1 VTAPRFS
8 VVLLPTTDEGGDTNT
23 EASLDR
29 QGFPSW
35 ELLRATSPDAMS
47 VHRTV
52 RGARGEFVM
61 FVSSGDSLEPHTFAA
76 VDAALTDDVDLLYT
90 DEDVLDGPIHRDP
103 FYKPDWSP
111 ERLRNQHYTGRLA
124 AYRRTVLEDVG
135 GVRPEAD
142 IAFEF
147 DVALRVGEQARHV
160 VHLPDA
166 VYHRATPAP
175 AGSEFG
181 HDAVR
186 MIEEALQRTGAHFA
200 VEPGDPHPKLVPA
213 LRENPTVSIVI
224 PTAGVRR
231 HVRGTYCCLVENCVR
246 ALVESSTYTNYEI
259 VCVYDRETEP
269 GTLTALHEVAGDR
282 LRLVE
287 YTSPFNFSHKINLGA
302 VQSDGDFLLLLNDDT
317 ETRTPSWIEHMLAFA
332 LDDHVGAVGAKLL
345 FGDNRIQHAGVVLYR
360 GNPGH
365 PYYGYP
371 AEHSGYHLNLEVAAN
386 CLAVTAACLLVR
398 RSHFDLVGGF
408 AGVFPRNYNDVD
420 FCLKL
425 HAKGLR
431 NVFTP
436 YAVLSHYESSSR
448 GMRPVE
454 PEERFF
460 LEERWGAQLAHDPY
474 YNPNFLAGANYL
486 TLVAPDGRPAPQRGL
501 G

>member
-1 VTAPRFS
+1 VTPPRFS
-8 VVLLPTTDEGGDTNT
+8 VVLLPTSVEGGDART
-23 EASLDR
+23 EASLLL
-29 QGFPSW
+29 QGDPDW
-35 ELLRATSPDAMS
+35 ELLRATASDAVS

-52 RGARGEFVM
+52 RGARGDFVM
-61 FVSSGDSLEPHTFAA
+61 FVSSGDTLEPHTFRA
-76 VDAALTDDVDLLYT
+76 VAGALTDDVDLLYT
-90 DEDVLDGPIHRDP
+90 DEDVIDGPIHRDP

-135 GVRPEAD
+135 GVRPEARS
-142 IAFEF
+142 AFDF
-147 DVALRVGEQARHV
+147 DVALRVGEQARRV

-175 AGSEFG
+175 AGSEFA
-181 HDAVR
+181 HDGVR
-186 MIEEALQRTGAHFA
+186 MIEEALRRTGAHLT
-200 VEPGDPHPKLVPA
+200 VDPGSPLPKLLPA
-213 LRENPTVSIVI
+213 LRENPKVSIVI

-246 ALVESSTYTNYEI
+246 TLVERSTYGNYEI
-259 VCVYDRETEP
+259 VCVYDPQTEA
-269 GTLTALHEVAGDR
+269 GTLGVLRDIAGDR

-287 YTSPFNFSHKINLGA
+287 YTLPFNFSHKINLGA

-332 LDDHVGAVGAKLL
+332 LDDGVGAVGTKLL
-345 FGDNRIQHAGVVLYR
+345 FGDNRIQHAGVVLYH

-371 AEHSGYHLNLEVAAN
+371 ADHSGYHSNLEVAAN
-386 CLAVTAACLLVR
+386 SLAVTAACMLVR
-398 RSHFDLVGGF
+398 RSSFDLVGGF

-436 YAVLSHYESSSR
+436 YAVVWHYESSSR
-448 GMRPVE
+448 GMRPIE
-454 PEERFF
+454 PEERLF
-460 LEERWGAQLAHDPY
+460 LEERWGTQLAHDPY

>member
-8 VVLLPTTDEGGDTNT
+8 VVLLPTDVEGGDTRT
-23 EASLDR
+23 VASLER
-29 QGFPSW
+29 QGFPTF
-35 ELLRATSPDAMS
+35 ELLRVTAADTPSIQ
-47 VHRTV
+47 RTV

-61 FVSSGDSLEPHTFAA
+61 FLSSGDSLEPHSFAA

-111 ERLRNQHYTGRLA
+111 DRLRNQHYTGRLA
-124 AYRRTVLEDVG
+124 VYRRTVLEDVG
-135 GVRPEAD
+135 GVRPEAGT
-142 IAFEF
+142 AFEF
-147 DVALRVGEQARHV
+147 DVTLRVGEQARRV

-166 VYHRATPAP
+166 VYHRATPTP
-175 AGSEFG
+175 TGSEFTS
-181 HDAVR
+181 DAIR
-186 MIEEALQRTGAHFA
+186 MIEEALRRTSAHLR
-200 VEPGDPHPKLVPA
+200 VEPGDALPKLLPA
-213 LRENPTVSIVI
+213 LRENPSVSIVI

-231 HVRGTYCCLVENCVR
+231 HVRGTYCSLIENCVR
-246 ALVESSTYTNYEI
+246 ALVERSTYTNYEI
-259 VCVYDRETEP
+259 VCVYDPQTDG
-269 GTLTALHEVAGDR
+269 GTLGVLRDLAGDR

-287 YTSPFNFSHKINLGA
+287 YTLPFNFSQKINLGA
-302 VQSDGDFLLLLNDDT
+302 VHSDGDFLLLLNDDT

-332 LDDHVGAVGAKLL
+332 LDDGVGAVGAKLL
-345 FGDNRIQHAGVVLYR
+345 FGDNRVQHAGVVLYG

-365 PYYGYP
+365 PFYGYP
-371 AEHSGYHLNLEVAAN
+371 ADHSGYHSNLEVVTN
-386 CLAVTAACLLVR
+386 SLAVTAACMLVR
-398 RSHFDLVGGF
+398 RANFDLVGGF

-454 PEERFF
+454 PEERLF
-460 LEERWGAQLAHDPY
+460 LEERWGTQLAHDPY